1 MRVPLDWLREYCDP
15 KTLDAKGIEERL
27 TMTGTKVEAIHR
39 HGVGAVEK
47 FVVGRVLEVE
57 RHPDADR
64 LNVCKVD
71 VGPAPP
77 AGDPEAPATIVCVC
91 GAPNVAVGQ
100 TVAVATPGAVMPD
113 GTKIKQAK
121 LRGVVSE
128 GMICAETELDLSP
141 PGSPSEGILVL
152 DDLMLDADRSE
163 IDGISDRPT
172 PGTPLAD
179 VLPIAGEVLELE
191 ITPNR
196 PDCLGVHGVARE
208 LHAATGA
215 PLADAPWSEDS
226 GSEGPVDG
234 AEVAVECPDLCQ
246 RFTARVFE
254 DVTVAPSPPWLKAR
268 LTAAGQRP
276 INNVVDITNYAML
289 LTGQPLHAFD
299 LDHVAGQR
307 LIVRRATDGEQVQTL
322 DGETRTLDAEMV
334 VIADAEGPTSIAGV
348 KGGARS
354 EVRPQTT
361 RVLLEVATWSGPNI
375 HRTSWSLG
383 LRSEASG
390 RFEKG
395 LAPEQCLHAQA
406 VATRLLIE
414 CCGARVAPGTID
426 LGWQPAPEQVVRLR
440 EARVAS
446 ILGLPVARERQTEI
460 LQALDFRT
468 VAASDPGAPERD
480 GLDVTVPALRRVD
493 VTREVDLIEEVARI
507 DGLEKLPATLPA
519 RRGAIGLL
527 SHAQRV
533 RRAAEDALVGR
544 GLHEVVG
551 WSFTDPGLLDRLRL
565 PGDHPLRRVVR
576 LENPMSETQSTLRPT
591 LLGSLL
597 DVARHNV
604 ARNGPDVAIFESGAV
619 YRAAPGGAT
628 APNGATP
635 PNGATAPNGATP
647 VEEHHALGALLTGA
661 LGGGASKS
669 WRGERVEADF
679 FAVKALLEG
688 VLDKFHVAWSARP
701 ADDWPFLHPGRSAEV
716 LAGREGAEPARLGF
730 VGEVHPLV
738 AAEWDLGRTAVFA
751 IDLGKLAAASAP
763 VAPFAPFASVPSLRQ
778 DLAVVLPDDIA
789 AGRVLE
795 RVRKAAGEMLDDV
808 SVFDVY
814 TGPQVGEGRRSLALA
829 LSFRGREQTLTD
841 EDVAPA
847 RAKIVAALGELGGEL
862 RRG

>member
-1 MRVPLDWLREYCDP
+1 
-15 KTLDAKGIEERL
+15 
-27 TMTGTKVEAIHR
+27 MTGTKVEAIHH
-39 HGVGAVEK
+39 HGVSAVEK

-57 RHPDADR
+57 QHPDADR
-64 LNVCKVD
+64 LKVCKVD
-71 VGPAPP
+71 LGDAGPVSIPDP
-77 AGDPEAPATIVCVC
+77 AGDKRGVEHRPATIVC
-91 GAPNVAVGQ
+91 GAPNVAAGQ

-152 DDLMLDADRSE
+152 DDLTLDAE
-163 IDGISDRPT
+163 FA

-196 PDCLGVHGVARE
+196 PDCLGVYGVARE

-215 PLADAPWSEDS
+215 PLAGAPWNEDS
-226 GSEGPVDG
+226 GSDGPVEC
-234 AEVAVECPDLCQ
+234 AEVVVECPEECK

-268 LTAAGQRP
+268 LMAAGQKP

-299 LDHVAGQR
+299 LDHVAGR
-307 LIVRRATDGEQVQTL
+307 HLTVRRATEGEQVQTL

-395 LAPEQCLHAQA
+395 LAPEQCMHAQA
-406 VATRLLIE
+406 VATWLLIE

-426 LGWQPAPEQVVRLR
+426 VGWEPPPEQVIRLR
-440 EARVAS
+440 EARVQA
-446 ILGLPVARERQTEI
+446 ILGLPVSRERQAEI
-460 LQALDFRT
+460 LQALDFR
-468 VAASDPGAPERD
+468 VAEVPDPATSEISDAEALEVSRSQVSETPDAAVSER

-519 RRGAIGLL
+519 RRGAVGL
-527 SHAQRV
+527 
-533 RRAAEDALVGR
+533 
-544 GLHEVVG
+544 
-551 WSFTDPGLLDRLRL
+551 
-565 PGDHPLRRVVR
+565 
-576 LENPMSETQSTLRPT
+576 
-591 LLGSLL
+591 
-597 DVARHNV
+597 
-604 ARNGPDVAIFESGAV
+604 
-619 YRAAPGGAT
+619 
-628 APNGATP
+628 
-635 PNGATAPNGATP
+635 
-647 VEEHHALGALLTGA
+647 
-661 LGGGASKS
+661 
-669 WRGERVEADF
+669 
-679 FAVKALLEG
+679 
-688 VLDKFHVAWSARP
+688 
-701 ADDWPFLHPGRSAEV
+701 
-716 LAGREGAEPARLGF
+716 
-730 VGEVHPLV
+730 
-738 AAEWDLGRTAVFA
+738 
-751 IDLGKLAAASAP
+751 
-763 VAPFAPFASVPSLRQ
+763 
-778 DLAVVLPDDIA
+778 
-789 AGRVLE
+789 
-795 RVRKAAGEMLDDV
+795 
-808 SVFDVY
+808 
-814 TGPQVGEGRRSLALA
+814 
-829 LSFRGREQTLTD
+829 
-841 EDVAPA
+841 
-847 RAKIVAALGELGGEL
+847 
-862 RRG
+862 